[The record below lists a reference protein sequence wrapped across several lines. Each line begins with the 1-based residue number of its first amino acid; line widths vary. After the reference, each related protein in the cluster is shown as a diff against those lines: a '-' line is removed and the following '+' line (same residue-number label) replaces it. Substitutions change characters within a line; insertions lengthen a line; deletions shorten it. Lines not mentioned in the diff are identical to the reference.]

1 MNNAEKSK
9 EEVVRDLKIRQE
21 KFDRLQTEL
30 ESVRRD
36 ANKAQGL

>member
-9 EEVVRDLKIRQE
+9 VEVVRDLKTRQE

-30 ESVRRD
+30 KSVRRD
-36 ANKAQGL
+36 ADKAQGL